1 MSITIVP
8 FIINQKMVFANFTCV
23 VTRFVSIEIATH
35 PDVESPLLALGQ
47 FLKRRKSELVLSDN
61 FKTFKL
67 GKVINFL
74 RNNNIK

>member
-1 MSITIVP
+1 
-8 FIINQKMVFANFTCV
+8 MVFANFTCV

-35 PDVESPLLALGQ
+35 PDVESPLLALDQ